1 LGTSLP
7 KIVTIN
13 IIFNKYNTF
22 YNIGMDRPVYK
33 ITIDEAY
40 SDGQDLGVEMI
51 AFTNKPA
58 IKVKGLAF
66 NSHVAPMTFSDSVK
80 MRIVAPAM
88 IPMNIYRQDEDG
100 EEYDVQFS
108 SEVIEQIHAKF
119 MLNLQNKDIFNLEH
133 DQDEKV
139 PAYILEAWIVDSP
152 ETDKAFTT
160 YGIEVPKGTLMLTSQ
175 VTDREYY
182 DALVESGQVGYSIE
196 GFLGMKLSEQL
207 KLNTMK
213 LPDGEH
219 MIEDK
224 IYVVKDGE
232 IIEIKEMPTEM
243 EAEMAADPVAEE
255 EAEVAAENPEAEAED
270 AEADAPVQE
279 EMAIDPA
286 VDTEA
291 ILAIVAPMLEEHMNA
306 VIRMIADLKNQLEES
321 LAVETETE
329 TESVELTSHEKFKE
343 FVKFSKTK

>member
-1 LGTSLP
+1 
-7 KIVTIN
+7 
-13 IIFNKYNTF
+13 
-22 YNIGMDRPVYK
+22 MDRPVYK

-40 SDGQDLGVEMI
+40 SDGEDLGMEMI

-58 IKVKGLAF
+58 IKVKGMAF

-100 EEYDVQFS
+100 EEYDVQFTA
-108 SEVIEQIHAKF
+108 EVIEQIHAKF
-119 MLNLQNKDIFNLEH
+119 MLNLSNKNIFNLEH

-255 EAEVAAENPEAEAED
+255 EAEVAAENPEAEEED

>member
-1 LGTSLP
+1 
-7 KIVTIN
+7 
-13 IIFNKYNTF
+13 
-22 YNIGMDRPVYK
+22 MDRPVYK

-40 SDGQDLGVEMI
+40 SDGEDLGMEMI

-58 IKVKGLAF
+58 IKVKGMAF

>member
-1 LGTSLP
+1 
-7 KIVTIN
+7 
-13 IIFNKYNTF
+13 
-22 YNIGMDRPVYK
+22 MDRPVYK

-40 SDGQDLGVEMI
+40 SDGEDLGVEMI
-51 AFTNKPA
+51 AFTAKPA
-58 IKVKGLAF
+58 IKVKGMAF
-66 NSHVAPMTFSDSVK
+66 NSHIAMTFSDDVK

-88 IPMNIYRQDEDG
+88 IPMNIYRKDEDG

-108 SEVIEQIHAKF
+108 AEVIEAIHAKF
-119 MLNLQNKDIFNLEH
+119 MLNLSNKNIFNLEH
-133 DQDEKV
+133 DTEEKV

-152 ETDKAFTT
+152 TTDKAFTT

-182 DALVESGQVGYSIE
+182 DKLVESGQVGYSIE

-232 IIEIKEMPTEM
+232 VIEIKDVPAPADEK
-243 EAEMAADPVAEE
+243 MAADPVAEE
-255 EAEVAAENPEAEAED
+255 EAAAAAENPVAED
-270 AEADAPVQE
+270 EAAAADAPVKE

-306 VIRMIADLKNQLEES
+306 VIKMIADLKNQLEES

-329 TESVELTSHEKFKE
+329 TESVQLTAHEKFKE

>member
-1 LGTSLP
+1 
-7 KIVTIN
+7 
-13 IIFNKYNTF
+13 
-22 YNIGMDRPVYK
+22 MDRPVYK

-40 SDGQDLGVEMI
+40 SDGEDLGMEMI

-58 IKVKGLAF
+58 IKVKGMAF

-100 EEYDVQFS
+100 EEYDVQFTA
-108 SEVIEQIHAKF
+108 EVIEQIHSKF
-119 MLNLQNKDIFNLEH
+119 MLNLSNKNIFNLEH